1 MKEMP
6 EDPLEKEKRAAFE
19 KFVREKTQQGL
30 SLGDLQES
38 FREMSEQ
45 LRQVGIVARDAIAK
59 MNTFPQDLEVAAQ
72 NWRDS
77 VLRVKG
83 EIGRAVVPG
92 GRGKAGVRR
101 PLSSD
106 QKAEKAAARKR
117 VRASRRQNRRGK

>member
-1 MKEMP
+1 MKETP
-6 EDPLEKEKRAAFE
+6 EDPSEKEKRAAFE

-30 SLGDLQES
+30 SLEDLQES

-59 MNTFPQDLEVAAQ
+59 MNTLPPDLKVAAQ
-72 NWRDS
+72 DWRDS
-77 VLRVKG
+77 VLRGKG
-83 EIGRAVVPG
+83 EVGRAVVPG